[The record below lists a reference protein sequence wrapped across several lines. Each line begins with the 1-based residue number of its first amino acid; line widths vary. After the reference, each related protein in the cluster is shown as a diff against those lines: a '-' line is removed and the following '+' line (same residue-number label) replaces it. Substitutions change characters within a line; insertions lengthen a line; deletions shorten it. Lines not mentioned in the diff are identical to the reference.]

1 MTVCRR
7 IGSISLVFAA
17 LSLAACGGGGGGA
30 SRLPAYTIG
39 GMLSGLAAGQ
49 QVSLADNQT
58 DSLTLSADGAFTFK
72 TAVAANGS
80 YSVSVATQPTGQTGT
95 KPFVIALVR

>member
-1 MTVCRR
+1 MTVCPR
-7 IGSISLVFAA
+7 IGSIALVFAA
-17 LSLAACGGGGGGA
+17 LSLAACGGGA
-30 SRLPAYTIG
+30 SHLPAYTIG
-39 GMLSGLAAGQ
+39 GMLSGLAADQ

-58 DSLTLSADGAFTFK
+58 DSLILSADGAFTFK